1 MSWDKINVFQ
11 YQQLYP
17 ILNEENENVKISK
30 AISILFGLTFN
41 QISSL
46 SVDQYIKYKKSL
58 SFLKEEI
65 KMKPAK
71 FIKVGK
77 KRYKCIYDIKRIP
90 AARYIETKVFSSDFV
105 DNIHKIAAS
114 MVIPMKLTIFGWI
127 EDKYDASRHEEYA
140 SDMLEA
146 KFKDVYNSIVF
157 FYLVYRNWIEVSMDF
172 LIEQKMKENMS
183 HSQATKEVQ
192 DLLNILDGNIVPNP
206 LLITTTSRYQKHTN

>member
-1 MSWDKINVFQ
+1 MSWDKLNVFQ
-11 YQQLYP
+11 YQQLSP
-17 ILNEENENVKISK
+17 ILKEEDEIAKISK
-30 AISILFGLTFN
+30 AISILFGLTYN
-41 QISSL
+41 QIASL

-71 FIKVGK
+71 YIKVGK
-77 KRYKCIYDIKRIP
+77 RKYKCVYDIKKIP
-90 AARYIETKVFSSDFV
+90 AARYIETKVFSNDFI

-114 MVIPMKLTIFGWI
+114 MVIPMKFTIFGWV
-127 EDKYDASRHEEYA
+127 EEKYDASRHEEYA
-140 SDMLEA
+140 NDMLEA

-157 FYLVYRNWIEVSMDF
+157 FYLVYRNWIECSMDY
-172 LIEQKMKENMS
+172 LIDQKMKQMNMS

-206 LLITTTSRYQKHTN
+206 LLTTTTSL